1 MESPTLST
9 MVVLYN
15 TTLKFDT
22 SKLLETLPLNE
33 MIIKIEKRGLPRRG
47 ESKRD
52 KIKRRS
58 KKEQSSSN
66 TGFCNNSLTLVML
79 SNGDGSLLQKEITVK
94 IFQNG
99 VFHMTGVLH
108 ELYHRTCMAY
118 LMAAIYDNCKLALK
132 EGSQFGI
139 TKCRVVLMNYT
150 TQLSSKDTIAREILH
165 NKIRAMKSDI
175 IHSHYDP
182 DVYPGVKINIGP
194 GKWTAKIFRTG
205 KIILTGVTEHSEC
218 LEFMKQ
224 LQMLFDSVLPQKT
237 KLGSMSNRA
246 DQLLMR

>member
-1 MESPTLST
+1 

-22 SKLLETLPLNE
+22 TKLLETLPLNA
-33 MIIKIEKRGLPRRG
+33 MIIKIEKRGMERRG

-52 KIKRRS
+52 RIKRRS
-58 KKEQSSSN
+58 KKEPSSTN

-79 SNGDGSLLQKEITVK
+79 SSGDGSLPEKEITVK

-108 ELYHRTCMAY
+108 ELYHKTCMAY
-118 LMAAIYDNCKLALK
+118 LMACIYDNCKSALK
-132 EGSQFGI
+132 EGSEFGV

-165 NKIRAMKSDI
+165 NKIRAMKSDL

-194 GKWTAKIFRTG
+194 GKWTAKVFRTG

-224 LQMLFDSVLPQKT
+224 LQMLFESVLPQKQ
-237 KLGSMSNRA
+237 KLETMSGKVVQLSMR
-246 DQLLMR
+246 